1 MKKIKI
7 IEIDEEDDGEKQVI
21 IKKVR
26 KGGEDVEVIVKE
38 IDKSDKEHKKMM
50 FISEDGEQPLMIVD
64 GKEMEGGD
72 LEDIDP
78 ETIESVNV
86 YKGEK
91 AIEKYGEKAKHGV
104 VDIIT
109 KK

>member
-21 IKKVR
+21 IKKIR

-38 IDKSDKEHKKMM
+38 IDKSDKGHKKMM

-91 AIEKYGEKAKHGV
+91 AIEKYGEKAKNGV